1 MRDALARTPDLG
13 SAKIA
18 ALTTL
23 HLARAHLVLFDTE
36 TKRPLWRGWNQ
47 RRPGIKTVEQHLDRD
62 NNAGVGV
69 IPQSLGCAVVS
80 LTHDMTGLCN
90 R

>member
-1 MRDALARTPDLG
+1 MRDALAHTPDLG

-23 HLARAHLVLFDTE
+23 HLAGAHLVLFDTE
-36 TKRPLWRGWNQ
+36 TKRPLWRSWNRQ
-47 RRPGIKTVEQHLDRD
+47 QPGIKTVEQHLDRD
-62 NNAGVGV
+62 GTGVGV
-69 IPQSLGCAVVS
+69 ITAITWMRRGRC
-80 LTHDMTGLCN
+80 